1 MMQSHIGCTY
11 FYDIFSGDRD
21 ERDGTVEY
29 DQRQGPRSVKERL
42 KFSSNL
48 ISNRKFSSNYQAR
61 ILTVDLLALM
71 INIRCDQLIR
81 KALKSVLQSE
91 IKDKISNKNK
101 DVWGH
106 LLLKNQNHYYLK
118 TTSIII
124 IILAIVII
132 IATLL
137 LLKLFRYKQV
147 A

>member
-29 DQRQGPRSVKERL
+29 DKRQSPRSVKERL

-91 IKDKISNKNK
+91 IKDKISNKNR
-101 DVWGH
+101 DVYWTFTTQESK
-106 LLLKNQNHYYLK
+106 LLLSKNYLYHDYHFNYRYHHCYF
-118 TTSIII
+118 
-124 IILAIVII
+124 IL
-132 IATLL
+132 
-137 LLKLFRYKQV
+137 
-147 A
+147 